1 MPQTLDHW
9 SGLLNNKHHGVW
21 KLVENAKIQKIIWD
35 IFGWFSN
42 NVNIIMQTKDKT
54 IFYDVIYVCD
64 KTGNDLCHGGK
75 QKGYILICQRNSNS
89 SVGKAEVECSSG
101 SKHCMMRW
109 RCCVRLGIHRH
120 TAAKQKFGHKTPKN
134 WNLNTLNKLILTNL
148 NSFSGSKI
156 WEYFIL

>member
-1 MPQTLDHW
+1 
-9 SGLLNNKHHGVW
+9 
-21 KLVENAKIQKIIWD
+21 
-35 IFGWFSN
+35 
-42 NVNIIMQTKDKT
+42 MQTKDKT

-120 TAAKQKFGHKTPKN
+120 TAAKDLF
-134 WNLNTLNKLILTNL
+134 LAVC
-148 NSFSGSKI
+148 
-156 WEYFIL
+156 